1 MNRRKL
7 LLAVLAV
14 VVAVELLVPDGY
26 ERVLTVHLDVLQGM
40 ADKMASLARAG
51 ARPAPND
58 LTEMIYPLER
68 ARQFLEQHRGQEKRE
83 SYTAFAAVVAGYAD
97 LVAAVDAARGVPAQ
111 WETLR
116 PEIESRVATLA
127 SDVERVR
134 ALLDGEA

>member
-14 VVAVELLVPDGY
+14 VVAVELLIPDSY
-26 ERVLTVHLDVLQGM
+26 ERVLSVHLDVLQGM

-68 ARQFLEQHRGQEKRE
+68 ARQFLERNRSEEERE
-83 SYTAFAAVVAGYAD
+83 SFAAFAAVVAEYAE

-111 WETLR
+111 WEALR
-116 PEIESRVATLA
+116 PEIGSRVTKLA
-127 SDVERVR
+127 SEVERVR
-134 ALLDGEA
+134 ASLDREA